1 MRQQVSIQRHADL
14 FGDWLGGHVVTRRG
28 SQNMVFVGF
37 FISGRNGLGGSHV
50 KTDNSGLTS
59 GGFLMTCE
67 DSKSNRS
74 LNMETPKLNTVSNAR
89 KRHVVAGCWTN
100 RPK

>member
-1 MRQQVSIQRHADL
+1 M
-14 FGDWLGGHVVTRRG
+14 TRRG